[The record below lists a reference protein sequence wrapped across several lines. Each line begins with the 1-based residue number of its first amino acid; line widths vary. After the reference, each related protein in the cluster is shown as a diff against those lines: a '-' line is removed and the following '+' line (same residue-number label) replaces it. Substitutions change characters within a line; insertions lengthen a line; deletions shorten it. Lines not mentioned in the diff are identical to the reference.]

1 MDNICKYLNW
11 SIHPMVKSK
20 TEQTLP
26 IAELLPEGLSEAAI
40 SEIAVLV
47 NNVISEQV
55 EDKTRELESKVRG
68 FMRSR
73 IDELKDQAL
82 RELHEEDETM
92 RNASLFESVKT
103 LMALEIN
110 KNDEGNAVSDLVEEQ
125 KEFEAEVEVLTDEL
139 RKSFEE
145 NERTN
150 NLVEALT
157 TKVDKLEGDKATL
170 LEAVEI
176 LEESKDQPFKSSEKA
191 VIISEDVDKKEVDEL
206 DILSR
211 AQNDLLTPEVMK
223 FMPQS
228 NT

>member
-1 MDNICKYLNW
+1 MI
-11 SIHPMVKSK
+11 KSK

-40 SEIAVLV
+40 SEIALLV

-55 EDKTRELESKVRG
+55 EDKTRELESKVMG
-68 FMRSR
+68 FIRSR
-73 IDELKDQAL
+73 VDDLKDQAL
-82 RELHEEDETM
+82 RELREEDETM

-103 LMALEIN
+103 LMALELN

-145 NERTN
+145 NEKTN
-150 NLVEALT
+150 TLLQILT
-157 TKVDKLEGDKATL
+157 TKVDKLEEDKATL
-170 LEAVEI
+170 LEAVDI
-176 LEESKDQPFKSSEKA
+176 LEESKDSPFKSSEKA
-191 VIISEDVDKKEVDEL
+191 IIITEDVDKKEVDDL
-206 DILSR
+206 DMLSR

-223 FMPQS
+223 FMPQP
-228 NT
+228 NLE

>member
-1 MDNICKYLNW
+1 
-11 SIHPMVKSK
+11 MVKSK

-150 NLVEALT
+150 NLVDALT